1 MFIILG
7 IIIKI
12 RKRSD
17 APYIRVYFIAMSNNK
32 YYIYAAKPSQI
43 LVPSRYLKI
52 YI

>member
-1 MFIILG
+1 MFIILK

-12 RKRSD
+12 GKRSD
-17 APYIRVYFIAMSNNK
+17 VPYIWVYFIIINNNK

-43 LVPSRYLKI
+43 PVLSYCLKI